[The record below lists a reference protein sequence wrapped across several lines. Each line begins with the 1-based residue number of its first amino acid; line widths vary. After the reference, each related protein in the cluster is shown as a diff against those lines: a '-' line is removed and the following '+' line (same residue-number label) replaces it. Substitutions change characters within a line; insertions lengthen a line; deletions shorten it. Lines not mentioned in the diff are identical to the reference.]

1 MKKLLSAVLAV
12 FTLAAVLAGC
22 TSAPDDSAS
31 VQPSPTPKVWYQNAL
46 TGEEQSVDYPQGTS
60 PVAVMVNN
68 IMTKDSYNCA
78 WPQSGL
84 SKADV
89 VFEMETEGGITRY
102 MALFHDWTKM
112 PVVGPI
118 RSARDQ
124 FVQLM
129 MPYRSLY
136 IHDGASSYAKDMID
150 RYGYH
155 EKDLQPNTGI
165 AFRELTEY
173 NKGKKAYEHTEFTSG
188 QLIDEAISSGKYNI
202 NYNEE
207 SGNMFEWVK
216 YDEPA
221 RVLDG
226 VDVSTMEWRFSNS
239 YAAKITYNSENNKYT
254 KEHINLAWNFSKPLI
269 DAGENGIP
277 VEFDN
282 VFVLWTQ
289 IERYPD
295 GVLSDVSLAWGG
307 VGYYFNGGKVEKVR
321 WMKGKPNE
329 KLRIVSLDG
338 TETDVLINP
347 GKSYIAFVDLDYF
360 GTYMM
365 DGELV
370 DSAKDYTI
378 VEDLPVEEGVE
389 ATDPVSADQIAQ

>member
-1 MKKLLSAVLAV
+1 MKKLLSLALSVLM
-12 FTLAAVLAGC
+12 LAGALTGC
-22 TSAPDDSAS
+22 GSQQDDSIIPD
-31 VQPSPTPKVWYQNAL
+31 PSPTPKVWYQNAL
-46 TGEEQSVDYPQGTS
+46 TGEEQSIDYPMGTS

-68 IMTKDSYNCA
+68 IMSKDTFESA

-89 VFEMETEGGITRY
+89 VYEMETEGGITRY
-102 MALFHDWTKM
+102 MALFRDWTKM

-124 FVQLM
+124 FVQM
-129 MPYRSLY
+129 MLPYECLY
-136 IHDGASSYAKDMID
+136 IHDGASNYAKDMLA
-150 RYGYH
+150 RYNYYD
-155 EKDLQPNTGI
+155 KDLQPNAGI
-165 AFRELTEY
+165 AFRDLTEY

-188 QLIDEAISSGKYNI
+188 QLVDEAVNSGKFELDY
-202 NYNEE
+202 YGEPQQ
-207 SGNMFEWVK
+207 MFEWVK

-221 RVLDG
+221 RELNG
-226 VDVSTMEWRFSNS
+226 IEVSEIEWRFSNS
-239 YAAKITYNSENNKYT
+239 YAAKMTYNPETDKYS

-269 DAGENGIP
+269 DAGENGAP

-295 GVLSDVSLAWGG
+295 GVLSNVSLSWGG
-307 VGYYFNGGKVEKVR
+307 VGFYFNGGKVEKVR
-321 WMKGKPNE
+321 WMKGMPND

-365 DGELV
+365 DGVPV
-370 DSAKDYTI
+370 DSARDYTP

-389 ATDPVSADQIAQ
+389 AEDDTSDIRPQ

>member
-1 MKKLLSAVLAV
+1 MKKFLTVLLSGIMMAGL
-12 FTLAAVLAGC
+12 FTAC
-22 TSAPDDSAS
+22 TSGGEVTS
-31 VQPSPTPKVWYQNAL
+31 QPEPEPTPKVWYQNPL
-46 TGEEQSVDYPQGTS
+46 TGEEQSIDYPYGVS

-68 IMTKDSYNCA
+68 IMSRDSYQSA

-89 VFEMETEGGITRY
+89 VYEMETEGGITRY
-102 MALFHDWTKM
+102 MALFRDWTKM

-129 MPYRSLY
+129 MPMGCLY
-136 IHDGASSYAKDMID
+136 VHDGASTYAKDLME
-150 RYGYH
+150 RYGYWDR
-155 EKDLQPNTGI
+155 DLQPNKNI
-165 AFRELTEY
+165 AFRDLTEY
-173 NKGKKAYEHTEFTSG
+173 NKGLKAKEHTEFTSG
-188 QLIDEAISSGKYNI
+188 QLIDEAINSGKYDI
-202 NYNEE
+202 DHYDEPM
-207 SGNMFEWVK
+207 NMFEWVK

-226 VDVSTMEWRFSNS
+226 VDVSAIEWRFSNS
-239 YAAKITYNSENNKYT
+239 YAAKMTYNAESNKYT
-254 KEHINLAWNFSKPLI
+254 KEHINLASNFSKPLI
-269 DAGENGIP
+269 DAGENGAP

-295 GVLSDVSLAWGG
+295 GILSDVSLAWGG
-307 VGYYFNGGKVEKVR
+307 IGYYFNGGKVEKVR
-321 WMKGKPNE
+321 WMKGEPHE
-329 KLRIVSLDG
+329 GLRIVSLDG
-338 TETDVLINP
+338 TETNVLINV

-360 GTYMM
+360 GTYML
-365 DGELV
+365 DGVAV
-370 DSAKDYTI
+370 DSAGDYKP

-389 ATDPVSADQIAQ
+389 AAE